1 MRKFLIGLAGMAAL
15 AIVAV
20 PAHATI
26 VAGGNSCPQAIA
38 DPTGSINGVS
48 NNNAY
53 EANVATQGTCNI
65 VITFNADGSIGT
77 QIANTATYDGT
88 EDQLIGVV
96 NNSGHTISS
105 FSLSNPGVAIFG
117 FDGDGICAYTPFASN
132 SQPCNS
138 TGSGYLGGASSF
150 SGVSGGLDS
159 GTVNF
164 AGIATGTTSYFSLE
178 EPASLTLRVAG
189 TPEPGSLMLLGSGLV
204 GIAGLIRRKLAR

>member
-1 MRKFLIGLAGMAAL
+1 MKKYVLSLAGAL
-15 AIVAV
+15 AMAIVAL
-20 PAHATI
+20 PAHAT
-26 VAGGNSCPQAIA
+26 VVPGGNVCPQAIA

-96 NNSGHTISS
+96 NNSGHTITN

-132 SQPCNS
+132 SQACNS

-150 SGVSGGLDS
+150 SGISGGQDS

-164 AGIATGTTSYFSLE
+164 SGIATGTTSYFSLE

-189 TPEPGSLMLLGSGLV
+189 TPEPGTLVMFGTGLI
-204 GIAGLIRRKLAR
+204 GLAGAIRRKFRV